1 MIIII
6 NKIIQKKKDDNYKNS
21 ESEIKEEKL
30 DILRKLC
37 ELYQCGF
44 KLPKVHDM
52 NSDIE
57 EMRYDLHKLYLLKK
71 IIKKF
76 A

>member
-44 KLPKVHDM
+44 IFQKCM
-52 NSDIE
+52 I
-57 EMRYDLHKLYLLKK
+57 
-71 IIKKF
+71 
-76 A
+76 